1 MIRAPALRPPTDHP
15 LMKKNKQEEGS
26 IKINRRE
33 FSLGSGAFTMAF
45 LLGDGVINLT
55 PAEAKTRKIPF
66 RSLDQKQVS
75 TLDFLSDA
83 IVPGAKSAGLSHFID
98 HQLSAAY
105 EDNLLIL
112 RYLRVNPPFKNF
124 YASALKAFER
134 SVRLKYNKSP
144 LDLSEAEI
152 SEFISIMMQNNP
164 AGWPETEQKSEQ
176 GPPPAPFFYFVLR
189 SDAIDVT
196 YGTMSSFDSM
206 DIPYMAHI
214 APSHPWE
221 APS

>member
-1 MIRAPALRPPTDHP
+1 
-15 LMKKNKQEEGS
+15 
-26 IKINRRE
+26 
-33 FSLGSGAFTMAF
+33 MAF

-75 TLDFLSDA
+75 ALDFLSDA

-98 HQLSAAY
+98 HQLSAPY

-134 SVRLKYNKSP
+134 SARLKYNKSP

-152 SEFISIMMQNNP
+152 SEFISIMMQKNP
-164 AGWPETEQKSEQ
+164 ASWSTAEQEA
-176 GPPPAPFFYFVLR
+176 PPAPFFYFVLR

-196 YGTMSSFDSM
+196 YGTMSSFNSM

-214 APSHPWE
+214 EPSHPWE

>member
-1 MIRAPALRPPTDHP
+1 
-15 LMKKNKQEEGS
+15 
-26 IKINRRE
+26 
-33 FSLGSGAFTMAF
+33 MAF

-55 PAEAKTRKIPF
+55 PAEAKTRKITF

-98 HQLSAAY
+98 HQLSAPN

-112 RYLRVNPPFKNF
+112 RYLRVNPPFKDF
-124 YASALKAFER
+124 YTSALKAFEI
-134 SVRLKYNKSP
+134 SVRLKYNKNP

-164 AGWPETEQKSEQ
+164 AGWPEFIEESKQEV
-176 GPPPAPFFYFVLR
+176 PPAPFFYFVLR

-196 YGTMSSFDSM
+196 YGTVNSFDNM

-214 APSHPWE
+214 MPAHPWE
-221 APS
+221 SPS